1 MATADQIPAK
11 DSSSEIDVNRTSE
24 PDCGSSDSPSQ
35 SLDHSWSWRQ
45 FATFC
50 GSGLLMVAA
59 FLDPGNLEAD
69 IQVGAKTGFA
79 LLWWVALVTLI
90 CGTSFQCLSGRLG
103 LVTGKDLA
111 RHCGERWPR
120 VTCWFLWVMLEL
132 AIVAV
137 DIQETIGSA
146 QALFML
152 SNGQIPL
159 WAGCIIVSFS
169 AFILLMLE
177 RFGTRLLE
185 ALFGSIIALMGVSMA
200 VNFFRSGVPAKEV
213 ALGLFRPTLPAG
225 SIGPAVGTLGA
236 LVMPYNFRPNPPTP
250 GSLRGVLRY
259 LRLET
264 VMVLLLAFL
273 INMCVIC
280 VFAQGFYGTDQE
292 IGLLAAGDLLAD
304 KFGQEFKV
312 FWAVGLLA
320 SGQASDCL
328 AQRGA
333 HLCIGKP
340 LYRATAGPMWCALWL
355 LQVSTIA
362 LTYAGQVVM
371 SGLLMI
377 DVKSWLRMIGTR
389 LFALV
394 PALTVALVSQT
405 NNSFDRLNQMLNVVQ
420 SVLLPFAIIP
430 LIHMAGNRE
439 VMGPP
444 GAFATACWLNS
455 FCSMVAVALAAING
469 YFLVTFRQENL
480 PDGTGVM
487 VGWGFLMAAYYC
499 AIACIAIGPERLDL
513 WTTPYLHRARGS
525 VKKASCATVR
535 VAGGVAVWVKGI
547 NWRDPESLLE
557 VHI

>member
-1 MATADQIPAK
+1 MAPVCVLLRFWPFDGRCIP
-11 DSSSEIDVNRTSE
+11 
-24 PDCGSSDSPSQ
+24 GSWQPRS
-35 SLDHSWSWRQ
+35 
-45 FATFC
+45 C
-50 GSGLLMVAA
+50 
-59 FLDPGNLEAD
+59 D

-90 CGTSFQCLSGRLG
+90 CGSSFQCLSGRLG

-152 SNGQIPL
+152 SNGQLPL
-159 WAGCIIVSFS
+159 WAGCIVVSFS

-177 RFGTRLLE
+177 RFGTRWLE

-236 LVMPYNFRPNPPTP
+236 LVMPYNLFFHSAVVGTRRPSPPSP
-250 GSLRGVLRY
+250 GSMRGVLRY

-264 VMVLLLAFL
+264 VIVLFLAFL

-292 IGLLAAGDLLAD
+292 IGLQAAGDLLAD
-304 KFGQEFKV
+304 KFGSEFKV

-320 SGQASDCL
+320 SG
-328 AQRGA
+328 
-333 HLCIGKP
+333 
-340 LYRATAGPMWCALWL
+340 
-355 LQVSTIA
+355 QVSTIA

-430 LIHMAGNRE
+430 LIHMAGNRA

-444 GAFATACWLNS
+444 GAFATARWLNV
-455 FCSMVAVALAAING
+455 FCSVVAVALAAING

-499 AIACIAIGPERLDL
+499 AMACIAIGPERLDL
-513 WTTPYLHRARGS
+513 WVTPHLHRARGS
-525 VKKASCATVR
+525 VTKASSSAVR
-535 VAGGVAVWVKGI
+535 AAGGMAEWVKGI
-547 NWRDPESLLE
+547 NWRDPESLVE

>member
-213 ALGLFRPTLPAG
+213 AL
-225 SIGPAVGTLGA
+225 
-236 LVMPYNFRPNPPTP
+236 
-250 GSLRGVLRY
+250 
-259 LRLET
+259 
-264 VMVLLLAFL
+264 
-273 INMCVIC
+273 
-280 VFAQGFYGTDQE
+280 DQE

>member
-320 SGQASDCL
+320 SGQA
-328 AQRGA
+328 
-333 HLCIGKP
+333 I
-340 LYRATAGPMWCALWL
+340 
-355 LQVSTIA
+355 
-362 LTYAGQVVM
+362 
-371 SGLLMI
+371 
-377 DVKSWLRMIGTR
+377 
-389 LFALV
+389 
-394 PALTVALVSQT
+394 ALVSQT

-430 LIHMAGNRE
+430 PMLCLQLIHMAGNRE